1 MVDLNFKYKSLIDFI
16 KSEAPFDPDISIIL
30 GSGLGDFAESLT
42 LQKSILTSDIPGYPA
57 STVVG
62 HKGKIHFAEYENK
75 KIVLFQGRIHFYE
88 GYNINECI
96 LPVFISHKL
105 GAKILLLTNA
115 AGGINKNFIP
125 GDLMLINSFNGIMI
139 KKELTDLIGLTN
151 QTGKNNFVNLPDPE
165 FNNIIKKSAELE
177 KINLKEGVYFYTKG
191 PTYETPAEIRYF
203 AEYGADAVG
212 MSTVHEAVYS
222 SYLGMKTAAISCI
235 TNFAA
240 GIFNQKLSHSEVTE
254 TADRV
259 KDTFARL
266 VKAIIKLS
274 YRLN

>member
-1 MVDLNFKYKSLIDFI
+1 MVDLNFKYKSLIEFL
-16 KSEAPFDPDISIIL
+16 KSETPFKPELSIIL
-30 GSGLGDFAESLT
+30 GSGLGDFAEQ
-42 LQKSILTSDIPGYPA
+42 LQIHKSISTSDIPGYPV

-75 KIVLFQGRIHFYE
+75 KLILFQGRVHFYE

-96 LPVFISHKL
+96 IPVFISHKL
-105 GAKILLLTNA
+105 GVKNLLLTNA

-125 GDLMLINSFNGIMI
+125 GDLMLATSLNGILI

-151 QTGKNNFVNLPDPE
+151 LAGKDNFINLPDPE
-165 FNNIIKKSAELE
+165 FNNLIKTAAKSEN
-177 KINLKEGVYFYTKG
+177 INLKQGVYWFTKG
-191 PTYETPAEIRYF
+191 PTYETPAEIRFF
-203 AEYGADAVG
+203 AKYGADAVG

-235 TNFAA
+235 TNFAS
-240 GIFNQKLSHSEVTE
+240 GISDQKLSHSEVTE

-259 KDTFARL
+259 KNIFARL
-266 VKAIIKLS
+266 VKAIIKAV
-274 YRLN
+274 